1 MSLICKSEEILEIE
15 VQETPLYTLDSSYLT
30 FEIDQEK
37 IVFNVSTIS
46 NLRCLKKRDFSAN
59 IALLFCIIAAYCF
72 VTDYFTITFPN
83 NLLLVLT
90 TIVSSVV
97 LISIRRYTYVLFVN
111 TKDLRY
117 RKLKIHKKDIFFALH
132 LVGLFKS
139 GYLQKI

>member
-1 MSLICKSEEILEIE
+1 MSLIFEIAENLEIAG
-15 VQETPLYTLDSSYLT
+15 QETALYTLDSSQII
-30 FEIDQEK
+30 FKIDHEK
-37 IVFNVSTIS
+37 IVFDVNTIS

-72 VTDYFTITFPN
+72 VKDYFTISVPN

-90 TIVSSVV
+90 TIVSAVV
-97 LISIRRYTYVLFVN
+97 LISIKRYTYVLYVN
-111 TKDLRY
+111 TNDLHY
-117 RKLKIHKKDIFFALH
+117 RKLKIHKKDIYYALH